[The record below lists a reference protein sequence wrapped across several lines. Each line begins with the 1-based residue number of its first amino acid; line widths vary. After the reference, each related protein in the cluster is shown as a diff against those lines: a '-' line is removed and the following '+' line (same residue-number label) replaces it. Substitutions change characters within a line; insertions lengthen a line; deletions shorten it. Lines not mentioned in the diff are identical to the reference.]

1 MKVAFCTLGCKVNY
15 YETQAMEQLFRSS
28 GYEIVPFE
36 TFADIYVINT
46 CTVTQT
52 SDQKSRQMISR
63 AYKQNPNAL
72 IVAAGCYAETARS
85 SVSQLNGV
93 SLVLGTEGR
102 QNIVTYCEA
111 MMSGRYAGQEP
122 LPLFSR
128 REFEEL
134 SATRENRTR
143 AVLKIQDGCKNFCTY
158 CAIPFARGLPR
169 SRSLVSCKNE
179 LSLLASEGFSE
190 IVLTGIELSEYGI
203 DLPGQPTLSDV
214 VRIAGSVSGI
224 KRIRLGSLDP
234 SFIDSE
240 FIDALKQCPS
250 FCPQF
255 HLSLQSGS
263 DTVLSRMRRK
273 YNCDDYRHAVSII
286 REAFPDS
293 AITTDV
299 IAGFV
304 GETEEEHSQT
314 ISFVKEIAF
323 SRMHVFPYSVRKGT
337 AAASMPGHLPKVVR
351 EKRAKELIS
360 IGHKMEQSYVQS
372 QIGKKLEVLME
383 EDGTGYSRNYVR
395 VRCNGHPG
403 QIINVHISGCDG
415 TLAIGEAIQ

>member
-63 AYKQNPNAL
+63 AHKQNPTAL
-72 IVAAGCYAETARS
+72 IVAAGCYAETARN
-85 SVSQLNGV
+85 SVSQLDGV

-102 QNIVTYCEA
+102 RNIVKYCENIL
-111 MMSGRYAGQEP
+111 SGSSAGQEP
-122 LPLFSR
+122 MPLFSR

-143 AVLKIQDGCKNFCTY
+143 AVLKIQDGCKNFCSY

-169 SRSLVSCKNE
+169 SRSLDSCKKE
-179 LSLLASEGFSE
+179 ITLLASEGFSE
-190 IVLTGIELSEYGI
+190 IILTGIELSEFGI
-203 DLPGQPTLSDV
+203 DLPGQPTLADV

-234 SFIDSE
+234 SFIDSIS
-240 FIDALKQCPS
+240 IDTLKKCSS

-273 YNCDDYRHAVSII
+273 YNCDDFRKAVGMI

-304 GETEEEHSQT
+304 GETEEEHAAT

-337 AAASMPGHLPKVVR
+337 AAASMPGHLPKAVKER
-351 EKRAKELIS
+351 RAKELIS
-360 IGHKMEQSYVQS
+360 IGHEMEQSYVQS
-372 QIGKKLEVLME
+372 QIGRVLEVLME

-395 VRCNGHPG
+395 VRCDGRPG
-403 QIINVHISGCDG
+403 QILNVYITGCDG
-415 TLAIGEAIQ
+415 TLAIGEPIQ